1 MTELVLYGHPDSG
14 HANKVALALALAG
27 VPHELR
33 RVDIWAPAAT
43 RPAEFLAASPL
54 AQVPLLM
61 VDGVPHLQSGAI
73 LMEVARRWP
82 LPGQQPHD
90 LRRGAELILWEA
102 NRIGMCLPQLVESRR
117 PGGDSFPPGA
127 LDWLR
132 ARYAT
137 DRDNFDR
144 LLGAGPLRGS
154 FPPDRFGLTLEERKA
169 LQARLN
175 AGGFEAGTPDGVLGS
190 RTTAAIEAY
199 QAQAGLAVTGEP
211 SPALLAR
218 LGG

>member
-144 LLGAGPLRGS
+144 LLGAGPFFHGAAPGIGDCAIWGYVRWI
-154 FPPDRFGLTLEERKA
+154 DR
-169 LQARLN
+169 
-175 AGGFEAGTPDGVLGS
+175 AGVA
-190 RTTAAIEAY
+190 
-199 QAQAGLAVTGEP
+199 P
-211 SPALLAR
+211 SPAMADWRTRMACLPAMPR
-218 LGG
+218 DFFPA